1 MPIPSE
7 GVIKIWLDSML
18 SDALSFFWSVLLA
31 IVIYFVGVRIGRL
44 IKKGVITAME
54 KREVEVGVRQFTS
67 ALLTIATYFVM
78 VVAILNLFGVQ
89 TSSVA
94 AAVVSVLMTAGLS
107 LQGALSNFA
116 GGVLILVLHPFVVGD
131 YIKEDTHGNEG
142 TVIEIS
148 IFYTRLRTL
157 DEKIVVI
164 PNGVLAN
171 SSLTNITT
179 QDVRM
184 IDFRVGIGY
193 DDDISLAKKI
203 LTRIGEEHPGRIHDR
218 DLKVFVDS
226 LGDSAIIMG
235 LRFHVKQEEY
245 WAIRWGL
252 NEQVKS
258 AFDEAGIT
266 IPYGQMDVHLH
277 KEKKETEKKGKK

>member
-1 MPIPSE
+1 MPTE
-7 GVIKIWLDSML
+7 GVIKNFLDGLL
-18 SDALSFFWSVLLA
+18 SDTLSFFWCVLLA
-31 IVIYFVGVRIGRL
+31 IVVYFVGVRIGRL
-44 IKKGVITAME
+44 IKKAIISTME
-54 KREVEVGVRQFTS
+54 KRQVELGVRQFTS
-67 ALLTIATYFVM
+67 ALLTIAIYFVM
-78 VVAILNLFGVQ
+78 IVAILNLFGVQ

-148 IFYTRLRTL
+148 IFYTRLRTV

-171 SSLTNITT
+171 SSLTNITS
-179 QDVRM
+179 QDVRR
-184 IDFRVGIGY
+184 IDFRVGISY

-203 LTRIGEEHPGRIHDR
+203 LTEIAKEHKGRIKDR
-218 DLKVFVDS
+218 DMQVFVDS

-235 LRFHVKQEEY
+235 LRFYVKQQDY
-245 WAIRWGL
+245 WTIRWGL

>member
-1 MPIPSE
+1 MPTE
-7 GVIKIWLDSML
+7 GVIKNFLDGLL
-18 SDALSFFWSVLLA
+18 SDTLSFFWCVLLA
-31 IVIYFVGVRIGRL
+31 IVVYFVGVRIGRL
-44 IKKGVITAME
+44 IKKAIISTME
-54 KREVEVGVRQFTS
+54 KRQVELGVRQFTS
-67 ALLTIATYFVM
+67 ALLTIAIYFVM
-78 VVAILNLFGVQ
+78 IVAILNLFGVQ

-148 IFYTRLRTL
+148 IFYTRLRTV

-171 SSLTNITT
+171 SSLTNITS
-179 QDVRM
+179 QDVRR
-184 IDFRVGIGY
+184 IDFRVGISY
-193 DDDISLAKKI
+193 DDDISLVKKI
-203 LTRIGEEHPGRIHDR
+203 LTEIAKEHKGRIKDR
-218 DLKVFVDS
+218 DMQVFVDS

-235 LRFHVKQEEY
+235 LRFYVKQQDY
-245 WAIRWGL
+245 WTIRWGL

>member
-1 MPIPSE
+1 MPTE
-7 GVIKIWLDSML
+7 GVIKNFLDGLL
-18 SDALSFFWSVLLA
+18 SDTLSFFWCVLLA
-31 IVIYFVGVRIGRL
+31 IVVYFVGVRIGRL
-44 IKKGVITAME
+44 IKKAIISTME
-54 KREVEVGVRQFTS
+54 KRQVELGVRQFTS
-67 ALLTIATYFVM
+67 ALLTIAIYFVM
-78 VVAILNLFGVQ
+78 IVAILNLFGVQ

-148 IFYTRLRTL
+148 IFYTRLRTV

-171 SSLTNITT
+171 SSLTNITS
-179 QDVRM
+179 QDIRR
-184 IDFRVGIGY
+184 IDFRVGISY

-203 LTRIGEEHPGRIHDR
+203 LTEIAKEHKGRIKDR
-218 DLKVFVDS
+218 DMQVFVDS

-235 LRFHVKQEEY
+235 LRFYVKQQDY
-245 WAIRWGL
+245 WTIRWGL

>member
-1 MPIPSE
+1 MPTE

-131 YIKEDTHGNEG
+131 YIKEDTHGSMLNAL
-142 TVIEIS
+142 
-148 IFYTRLRTL
+148 IFG
-157 DEKIVVI
+157 KI
-164 PNGVLAN
+164 
-171 SSLTNITT
+171 
-179 QDVRM
+179 
-184 IDFRVGIGY
+184 
-193 DDDISLAKKI
+193 
-203 LTRIGEEHPGRIHDR
+203 
-218 DLKVFVDS
+218 
-226 LGDSAIIMG
+226 
-235 LRFHVKQEEY
+235 
-245 WAIRWGL
+245 
-252 NEQVKS
+252 
-258 AFDEAGIT
+258 
-266 IPYGQMDVHLH
+266 
-277 KEKKETEKKGKK
+277 

>member
-1 MPIPSE
+1 MPAE
-7 GVIKIWLDSML
+7 GVIKNFLDGLL
-18 SDALSFFWSVLLA
+18 SDTLSFFWCVLLA
-31 IVIYFVGVRIGRL
+31 IVVYFVGVRIGRL
-44 IKKGVITAME
+44 IKKAIISTME
-54 KREVEVGVRQFTS
+54 KRQVELGVRQFTS
-67 ALLTIATYFVM
+67 ALLTIAIYFVM
-78 VVAILNLFGVQ
+78 IVAILNLFGVQ

-148 IFYTRLRTL
+148 IFYTRLRTV

-171 SSLTNITT
+171 SSLTNITS
-179 QDVRM
+179 QDVRR
-184 IDFRVGIGY
+184 IDFRVGISY

-203 LTRIGEEHPGRIHDR
+203 LTEIAKEHKGRIKDR
-218 DLKVFVDS
+218 DMQVFVDS

-235 LRFHVKQEEY
+235 LRFYVKQQDY
-245 WAIRWGL
+245 WTIRWGL

>member
-1 MPIPSE
+1 MI
-7 GVIKIWLDSML
+7 
-18 SDALSFFWSVLLA
+18 
-31 IVIYFVGVRIGRL
+31 
-44 IKKGVITAME
+44 
-54 KREVEVGVRQFTS
+54 
-67 ALLTIATYFVM
+67 
-78 VVAILNLFGVQ
+78 VAILNLFGVQ

-148 IFYTRLRTL
+148 IFYTRLRTV

-171 SSLTNITT
+171 SSLTNITS
-179 QDVRM
+179 QDVRR
-184 IDFRVGIGY
+184 IDFRVGISY

-203 LTRIGEEHPGRIHDR
+203 LTEIAKEHKGRIKDR
-218 DLKVFVDS
+218 DMQVFVDS

-235 LRFHVKQEEY
+235 LRFYVKQQDY
-245 WAIRWGL
+245 WTIRWGL